1 MKKLNLNNLYESPY
15 PPTDTKILWVEI
27 SLKIIPMLIAL
38 CYMINTALA
47 YVDIDIPVLSNLAG
61 MSLFTWIFV
70 YLASIVFKFCSY
82 HRMFLYYIL
91 ITDTLNIID
100 YYVGIPMS
108 DFSLMMLYNVIM
120 CLTLFIV
127 LYLYVKSHK
136 RTTSK
141 DGR

>member
-1 MKKLNLNNLYESPY
+1 MAKEDVLRSKVLY
-15 PPTDTKILWVEI
+15 KALLI
-27 SLKIIPMLIAL
+27 SLKTIPMLIAL

-70 YLASIVFKFCSY
+70 YLASIVFKFCAY

-91 ITDTLNIID
+91 ITDILNIID

-108 DFSLMMLYNVIM
+108 DFSLMMLHNVII

-127 LYLYVKSHK
+127 LYLYAKSYK

-141 DGR
+141 DGG